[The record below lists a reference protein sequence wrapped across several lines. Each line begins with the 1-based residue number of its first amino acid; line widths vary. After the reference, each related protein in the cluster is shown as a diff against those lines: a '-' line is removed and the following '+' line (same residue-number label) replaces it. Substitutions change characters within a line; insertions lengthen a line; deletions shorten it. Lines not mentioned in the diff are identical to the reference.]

1 MNPATRLRGRFPFER
16 VAYKFS
22 YGVQVRRR
30 TLQVRRRLLTKPHR
44 PGYGLGNGLNRVS
57 RLHPDGGEPQTD
69 RVRRFHRL
77 PPSPLNHLMGQLLR
91 HQPSRRRDQR
101 RPLMAQ
107 LLLHHWRHLVQRHR

>member
-30 TLQVRRRLLTKPHR
+30 TLLTRRRGLTNPHR
-44 PGYGLGNGLNRVS
+44 PGYGLGSKLNRVS
-57 RLHPDGGEPQTD
+57 FLHPDGGEPQTAP
-69 RVRRFHRL
+69 VRHPTRL
-77 PPSPLNHLMGQLLR
+77 PPSILNHLMGQLLSR
-91 HQPSRRRDQR
+91 HPTRLVDQR

-107 LLLHHWRHLVQRHR
+107 LLLHHWRHLVQQHQ